1 MESKTVGEAW
11 ETDWEGLKGNVLC
24 LEICLGWIDQ
34 SQAWLCSKLM
44 GISEV
49 WLGYTI
55 MTGYGTKMYWGE
67 VSWEDL

>member
-34 SQAWLCSKLM
+34 SQA
-44 GISEV
+44 
-49 WLGYTI
+49 
-55 MTGYGTKMYWGE
+55 
-67 VSWEDL
+67 